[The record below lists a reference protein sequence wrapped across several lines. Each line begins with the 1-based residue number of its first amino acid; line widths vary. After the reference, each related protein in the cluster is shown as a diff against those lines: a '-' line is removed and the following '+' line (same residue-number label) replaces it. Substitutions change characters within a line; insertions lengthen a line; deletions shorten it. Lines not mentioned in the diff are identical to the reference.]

1 MVERKLESYLSFLRS
16 SKDTVTKNGLIQH
29 LMPALDFVLPQSHET
44 TTDIKFPRQYRS
56 KKYDPGQNAIFPK
69 VKNKKIQRVQAK
81 HTDSL
86 INQLILEC
94 KTSTVDSKCWLYILA
109 AEPLDVFH
117 HISVL
122 HENEK
127 SNFLE
132 NLEQARILWAC
143 TKCGV
148 FNSETIDCAY
158 YACKGC
164 QNWYHDICSPD
175 YTSGLPFLCELC
187 QDFTTEPDL
196 SMKND

>member
-117 HISVL
+117 HITV
-122 HENEK
+122 
-127 SNFLE
+127 FLSFM
-132 NLEQARILWAC
+132 
-143 TKCGV
+143 K
-148 FNSETIDCAY
+148 
-158 YACKGC
+158 
-164 QNWYHDICSPD
+164 
-175 YTSGLPFLCELC
+175 
-187 QDFTTEPDL
+187 
-196 SMKND
+196 MKNPIFLKIWNKLEFYGLVLNVGSLILKLLIALIMPAKVVKTGTMIFVPLIIHLVCHFYVSYVKILQLNQIYP